1 MTSMCIVTGGAGFI
15 GCALSAALADRFER
29 VIAFD
34 SLHPQIHPSRTRPAA
49 LDRRVELVQGDVAD
63 SAAWDALLQSVA
75 PSTILHLAA
84 ETGTGQSLTEAT
96 RHAHVNVNGTAVML
110 DALAR
115 SGQLPKRLVLSSSRA
130 VYGEGAWRSTSDG
143 SIHYPGQRTPAQLA
157 AGIWD
162 FPGLEAVPA
171 TAGETWPAPVSV
183 YGATKLAQE
192 HVMSSWANA
201 FGVELAILRL
211 QNVYGPGQSLAN
223 PYTGIVPLFCR
234 IARRGESIPLYEDGA
249 MLRDFILIDDV
260 AEALLRA
267 VDAERPPARPV
278 DIGTGG
284 RLSIADLAEK
294 IAAHYGAPAPHVCA
308 KYRFGDVRHAACRID
323 DAVAQLGWRPRH
335 DVSAGLSALARWI
348 EQEVETA

>member
-1 MTSMCIVTGGAGFI
+1 MTSSCIVTGGAGFI
-15 GCALSAALADRFER
+15 GCALSSQLADRFDR
-29 VIAFD
+29 VVAFD
-34 SLHPQIHPSRTRPAA
+34 VLHPQIHPSRTRPHA
-49 LDRRVELVQGDVAD
+49 LDPRVELVQGDVTDA
-63 SAAWDALLQSVA
+63 AAWDALLRGTA
-75 PSTILHLAA
+75 PATIIHLAA

-115 SGQLPKRLVLSSSRA
+115 AECVPKRLVLASSRA
-130 VYGEGAWRSTSDG
+130 VYGEGAWRSVQDG
-143 SIHYPGQRTPAQLA
+143 SIHYPGQRTPAQLE
-157 AGIWD
+157 AGTWD

-171 TAGETWPAPVSV
+171 AAGETWPAPVSV

-192 HVMSSWANA
+192 QVMSAWATA
-201 FGVELAILRL
+201 FGAELAILRL

-234 IARRGESIPLYEDGA
+234 IARRGESIPLYEDGT

-267 VDAERPPARPV
+267 VDAAKPPLRPV

-294 IAAHYGAPAPHVCA
+294 IAAHYGAPQPHVCG

-323 DAVAQLGWRPRH
+323 DAVSQLGWRPRH
-335 DVSAGLSALARWI
+335 DVSAGLAALARWI
-348 EQEVETA
+348 EDETVPA